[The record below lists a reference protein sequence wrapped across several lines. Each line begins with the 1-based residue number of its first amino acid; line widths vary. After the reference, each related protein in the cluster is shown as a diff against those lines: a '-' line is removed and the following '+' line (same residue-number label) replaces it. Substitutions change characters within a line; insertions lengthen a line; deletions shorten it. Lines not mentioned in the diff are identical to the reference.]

1 MPEVLTKLQQALAD
15 RYRLDREIGQGGMAV
30 VFLAED
36 LRHGRKVAIKVL
48 HPELSA
54 VLGGER
60 FLAEIKVTANLQHPH
75 ILGLIDSGDADGLLY
90 YVMPF
95 VAGESLRA
103 RLIRERQL
111 PVDEALRLAREV
123 ASALD
128 YAHRQ
133 GVVHRDIKPENI
145 LLQDGAALV
154 ADFGIALAVHQAGG
168 SRMTQTG
175 LSLGTPAYMSP
186 EQAMGEREI
195 GPRSDVYALGAMTY
209 EMLAGEPPYTGPSSQ
224 AIVAKVLTEPAPSL
238 RAKRPTVPSA
248 AESAIMTALQK
259 LPADRWGSA
268 REFSEALAGTGPSR
282 SGPVPTVPMAAAR
295 PPAAARRAPLLW
307 AGWALAAVA
316 AAVAGWA
323 LTRPRPELPP
333 SRLGVLVPGLGGS
346 GASSVQRHLAFLP
359 DGQTLVYAVN
369 GPDGFMRL
377 MRQTLDAEAGTPIPN
392 AVGIGSVLVSPD
404 GRDILGTQSVK
415 HQVLRVPLDGGP
427 EELVSATVFTTEAAA
442 FAPDGSLWYS
452 TDAGLGTLV
461 GDSVVPRLRKG
472 GYRLMQILDD
482 GRTALTTRTRV
493 GNAQGPVVLLDLETG
508 ADTQI
513 LAAPMVEARVTRGLL
528 VCVTNGGVLQAV
540 PFDARHRRIVG
551 SPVTV
556 ATNVSVTGTAVAQFA
571 VAPNGNVAYIP
582 QEPASLVFVDRT
594 GAIRLATS
602 ERRNFHHPLFSP
614 DGRRLSLD
622 FSTIEGRNVW
632 ILDLSEGTLSRATFD
647 RDGHDATWTPDGRFL
662 TYIVPVNRPG
672 SVTLTLLKKRPA
684 SAEAPETLLVSPL
697 LAYTGRWLPDG
708 SALVTTAADL
718 RQIPNRPDSSV
729 GGGGTDA
736 AIIRNAGK
744 GPLEPLVASR
754 FDEQFV
760 GVSPDGR
767 WISFV
772 SNQSGREEVYVR
784 DLAGERDQV
793 LVSADGGNEPVW
805 SPDGRELFY
814 RETEQEDPYLVAA
827 GIATSPA
834 LTVTGRKRL
843 FPIGDIA
850 GTNPHA
856 NYDISPD
863 GKTFVMVRRSPA
875 ARVMVIQ
882 NLPAL
887 LGRMRRAGG
896 S

>member
-1 MPEVLTKLQQALAD
+1 MTTSARLTAALSD
-15 RYRLDREIGQGGMAV
+15 RYRLERELGQGGMAV
-30 VFLAED
+30 VYLAED
-36 LRHGRKVAIKVL
+36 LRHGRRVAIKVL

-75 ILGLIDSGDADGLLY
+75 ILGLIDSGEADGLLY
-90 YVMPF
+90 YVMPY
-95 VAGESLRA
+95 VSGESLRA
-103 RLIRERQL
+103 RLLRERQL

-145 LLQDGAALV
+145 LLHDGAALV

-186 EQAMGEREI
+186 EQAMGERDI
-195 GPRSDVYALGAMTY
+195 GPRSDVYALGAMAY
-209 EMLAGEPPYTGPSSQ
+209 EMLAGEPPFTGPSSQ
-224 AIVAKVLTEPAPSL
+224 AIVAKLLTEQPPPL
-238 RAKRPTVPSA
+238 RPKRPTVPA
-248 AESAIMTALQK
+248 GAETAIMTALQK

-268 REFSEALAGTGPSR
+268 REFSEALAGSGSSR
-282 SGPVPTVPMAAAR
+282 SGPAPTVPMAAAR

-307 AGWALAAVA
+307 GSWAVAAVA
-316 AAVAGWA
+316 TGVAAWA

-333 SRLGVLVPGLGGS
+333 SRLGILANLGGS
-346 GASSVQRHLAFLP
+346 GASSTQRHLAFLP
-359 DGQTLVYAVN
+359 DGQTLVYAVA
-369 GPDGFMRL
+369 GSDGLMRL
-377 MRQTLDAEAGTPIPN
+377 MRQALDAEAATPIPE
-392 AVGIGSVLVSPD
+392 AVGIGSPLISPD
-404 GRDILGTQSVK
+404 GRVILGTQALK

-427 EELVSATVFTTEAAA
+427 EELVSPTVFSTDGSA
-442 FAPDGSLWYS
+442 FAPDGTLWYS
-452 TDAGLGTLV
+452 NDAELGTLV
-461 GDSVVPRLRKG
+461 GDSLVPRIRKG
-472 GYRLMQILDD
+472 GYRLVQILDD
-482 GRTALTTRTRV
+482 GRTALTVRARV
-493 GNAQGPVVLLDLETG
+493 GTAAGPVVLLDLKTG
-508 ADTQI
+508 AETQI
-513 LAAPMVEARVTRGLL
+513 LAAPMVEARMTSGLL
-528 VCVTNGGVLQAV
+528 VCVTNGGALQAV
-540 PFDARHRRIVG
+540 PFDARHRRVIG
-551 SPVTV
+551 SPMTV
-556 ATNVSVTGTAVAQFA
+556 ATNVSVTGTAVAQLA

-582 QEPASLVFVDRT
+582 REPASLVFIDRS
-594 GAIRLATS
+594 GASRLVTS

-622 FSTIEGRNVW
+622 FTTVEGRNVW
-632 ILDLSEGTLSRATFD
+632 ILDLAEGTLSRATFD
-647 RDGHDATWTPDGRFL
+647 RDGHDATWTPDGRFV
-662 TYIVPVNRPG
+662 TYIVPVNRSG
-672 SVTLTLLKKRPA
+672 SQVLTLLKKRPF
-684 SAEAPETLLVSPL
+684 SAETPETLLASPL

-708 SALVTTAADL
+708 SALVTTTADL
-718 RQIPNRPDSSV
+718 HPDPNRPDSSI

-736 AIIRNAGK
+736 AINRNAGH

-784 DLAGERDQV
+784 DLAGEGDQV
-793 LVSADGGNEPVW
+793 QVSTEGGNEPVW
-805 SPDGRELFY
+805 GPNARELFY
-814 RETEQEDPYLVAA
+814 RETGQEDPHLVAA
-827 GIATSPA
+827 GISTAPA
-834 LTVTGRKRL
+834 LAVIGRKRL
-843 FPIGDIA
+843 FPIGDII
-850 GTNPHA
+850 GTNPHP

-863 GKTFVMVRRSPA
+863 GKTFVMVRSSPA

-887 LGRMRRAGG
+887 VRRLRAG